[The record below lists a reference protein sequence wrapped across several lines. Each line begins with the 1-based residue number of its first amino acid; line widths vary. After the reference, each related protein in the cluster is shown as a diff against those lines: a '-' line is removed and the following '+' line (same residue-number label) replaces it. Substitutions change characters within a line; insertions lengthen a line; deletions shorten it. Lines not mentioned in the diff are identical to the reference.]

1 MSPTVK
7 KASTLRGDRAA
18 DTRRRILDAASL
30 EFVQQ
35 GYAGARIEDIAARAG
50 VAVPTVYKVF
60 TNKRNLLVD
69 AVNRAMTDSDN
80 DVGVDDQP
88 WWIEQLDES
97 DPTRQLQLIA
107 RNARRIYE
115 RSAALLEALRA
126 AAPLDAA
133 LGDASEEIDARRL
146 ERARR
151 TAKSITTK
159 TRETRMKRDDM
170 ALTLLSLTAPEL
182 FTIYCAGGRT
192 PAEYERWLGDLLC
205 RALLEAAS

>member
-1 MSPTVK
+1 MPPTVK
-7 KASTLRGDRAA
+7 KASTLRGDQAA

-88 WWIEQLDES
+88 WWIEQLDEP

-126 AAPLDAA
+126 AAPLGRGPCRRLGRDRCPSARA
-133 LGDASEEIDARRL
+133 SPPHREEHHHEDSGDAH
-146 ERARR
+146 
-151 TAKSITTK
+151 
-159 TRETRMKRDDM
+159 
-170 ALTLLSLTAPEL
+170 
-182 FTIYCAGGRT
+182 
-192 PAEYERWLGDLLC
+192 
-205 RALLEAAS
+205 EA